1 MKAIIFEK
9 RSHTAWITL
18 NRPEAN
24 NTLNGDM
31 FLELNDVWDELRDD
45 KTVRAIILTAAGEKD
60 FCCGGDLGS
69 VIPLW
74 NGSKQPKNDT
84 ERRLLAEKGIVSK
97 VLLRQRQ
104 IVKPIICAVNGRAL
118 GGGTE
123 MLQATDIRISVPEAA
138 FALTE
143 PKVGIVPGGGSMV
156 RLPRQIP
163 WAHAMKILLTGE
175 FIPAAEALQMG
186 LISEIVERDQ
196 LLVRAEELADKISKL
211 APLAVQAIKRTALET
226 AHMSWT
232 DAFAFENEQAKIV
245 MKSQDA
251 QEGPRAFMDKR
262 KPNFIGE

>member
-1 MKAIIFEK
+1 MSAVIFEK
-9 RSHTAWITL
+9 RGHTAWITL

-31 FLELNDVWDELRDD
+31 FLELNDAWDELRDD
-45 KTVRAIILTAAGEKD
+45 RQVRAIVLTATGEKD

-74 NGSKQPKNDT
+74 NGSKQPENDI

-97 VLLRQRQ
+97 VLLRQGQ

-123 MLQATDIRISVPEAA
+123 MLQATDIRISVPDAA

-156 RLPRQIP
+156 RLARQIP

-175 FIPAAEALQMG
+175 FISAPEALKMG

-196 LLVRAEELADKISKL
+196 LLERAEELAEKICKL

-226 AHMSWT
+226 ANMSWA
-232 DAFAFENEQAKIV
+232 DAFAFEDQQAKAV
-245 MKSQDA
+245 MQSKDA
-251 QEGPRAFMDKR
+251 REGPKAFMEKR